1 LVSDR
6 PLERKER
13 MAKLT
18 RGQIRYFARQ
28 SVTPVYSVPADRWG
42 HGFAMYASVPVFA
55 DNRTNRAI
63 DAHETRI
70 RNRRTFRRRPGP
82 TAADWS

>member
-1 LVSDR
+1 MS
-6 PLERKER
+6 
-13 MAKLT
+13 KLT

-28 SVTPVYSVPADRWG
+28 SLTPVYSVPADRWG
-42 HGFAMYASVPVFA
+42 RGFATYASVPVFA

-70 RNRRTFRRRPGP
+70 LRRRTHRRRPGP
-82 TAADWS
+82 SAQDWA